1 MSTSQR
7 VVKNTFFLY
16 IRMGASIL
24 VNIFTTRILLEAL
37 GTSDYGLYNVV
48 GGAIAMLGFVSASMS
63 TATQRF
69 LSYAEGEGERDK
81 IKKIFNNAILIHR

>member
-7 VVKNTFFLY
+7 VIKNTLFLY
-16 IRMGASIL
+16 IRMAISIL

-48 GGAIAMLGFVSASMS
+48 GGAIAMLGFVTSSMS
-63 TATQRF
+63 STTQR
-69 LSYAEGEGERDK
+69 LKEKE
-81 IKKIFNNAILIHR
+81 ILIK